1 MMNKRK
7 AIPLLIV
14 VILLI
19 NVLLSTV
26 YKGFIS
32 YAEDADGSFNV
43 EVDSS
48 DISNIKIK
56 AGGNFSSKITS
67 IKYTD
72 GGKIEKDKVVDYFND
87 SKNNIVDIGIINNIP
102 IFNYDGEGVFFE
114 FIKKIE
120 KDTGLEFNEIS
131 YDLGS
136 TETPEYAFKI
146 KEKADDNDI
155 SIYEDNYAIVS
166 KNKVVYNDLEDIPA
180 MTIGVTKNNLENIN
194 FYLYDNKNI
203 QYKVFDNE
211 TSLFNEINSNNSSV
225 QAIVVPK
232 TIYLNY
238 INKNKLNINYNITDA
253 KLNFV
258 LSLGNEKKLNTIIK
272 KYYKKWYKDEYKEQY
287 NKYFL
292 SNYFN
297 FNNIYEDKVAKF
309 RSKQYNYGFISYAPF
324 STSVDGKLV
333 GISNEYMSQFASL
346 ANIEI
351 KYKEY
356 KSLHDLIK
364 DFNENKIDLFFNTSS
379 QNKFDMDVYNTISAV
394 DENIS
399 IVTHENNDIIIKSL
413 SSLKD
418 KEVYVIAGSQ
428 AVSHLK
434 GYGIVTREVNNFDNI
449 LDKLNEDSIIAID
462 TKAFDIYRHNKLDK
476 FKIAYSFS
484 LKNNYSYAIR
494 DIKDNEVFS
503 KFFNFYISFVDGK
516 KIENNVTYDMYVPN
530 VKNHLLQY
538 LLGFVIGCG
547 VVVAGIT
554 VIVKKPFKRNRKSII
569 SKENKIKY
577 IDMLTSLKN
586 RNYLNSAIEKWDE
599 SEIYPQ
605 TIMIIDLNNIAYI
618 NDNYGHEEGD
628 NVIKQAANILITT
641 QVENSEIM
649 RTNGNEFLI
658 YMVNY
663 DEKQV
668 ITYIRK
674 LTKEFKELSHGF
686 GAAIGYSMIID
697 GLKTIDD
704 AINEATLDMK
714 SNKEEISD

>member
-1 MMNKRK
+1 MTKK
-7 AIPLLIV
+7 Q
-14 VILLI
+14 VI
-19 NVLLSTV
+19 
-26 YKGFIS
+26 
-32 YAEDADGSFNV
+32 
-43 EVDSS
+43 
-48 DISNIKIK
+48 
-56 AGGNFSSKITS
+56 ITS
-67 IKYTD
+67 ITLIVILILGWVFYYFFLNQDEKSTLTIVE
-72 GGKIEKDKVVDYFND
+72 KKWIEKN
-87 SKNNIVDIGIINNIP
+87 KNNIVDIGIINNIP

-136 TETPEYAFKI
+136 TETPDYAFKI

-346 ANIEI
+346 ASIEI

-364 DFNENKIDLFFNTSS
+364 DFNENKVDLFFNTSS

-649 RTNGNEFLI
+649 RTNGNEFLV

>member
-1 MMNKRK
+1 MTKK
-7 AIPLLIV
+7 Q
-14 VILLI
+14 VI
-19 NVLLSTV
+19 
-26 YKGFIS
+26 
-32 YAEDADGSFNV
+32 
-43 EVDSS
+43 
-48 DISNIKIK
+48 
-56 AGGNFSSKITS
+56 ITS
-67 IKYTD
+67 ITLIVILILGWVFYYFFLNQDEKSTLTIVE
-72 GGKIEKDKVVDYFND
+72 KKWIEKN
-87 SKNNIVDIGIINNIP
+87 KNNIVDIGIINNIP

-272 KYYKKWYKDEYKEQY
+272 KDYKKWYKDEYKEQY

-364 DFNENKIDLFFNTSS
+364 DFNENKVDLFFNTSS

-554 VIVKKPFKRNRKSII
+554 VIVKKPFKKNRKSII

-649 RTNGNEFLI
+649 RTNGNEFLV

>member
-1 MMNKRK
+1 MTKK
-7 AIPLLIV
+7 Q
-14 VILLI
+14 VI
-19 NVLLSTV
+19 
-26 YKGFIS
+26 
-32 YAEDADGSFNV
+32 
-43 EVDSS
+43 
-48 DISNIKIK
+48 
-56 AGGNFSSKITS
+56 ITS
-67 IKYTD
+67 ITLIVILILGWVFYYFFLNQDEKSTLTIVE
-72 GGKIEKDKVVDYFND
+72 KKWIEKN
-87 SKNNIVDIGIINNIP
+87 KNNIVDIGIINNIP

-516 KIENNVTYDMYVPN
+516 KIENSVTYDMYVPN

-554 VIVKKPFKRNRKSII
+554 VIVKKPFKKNRKSII

>member
-1 MMNKRK
+1 MTKK
-7 AIPLLIV
+7 Q
-14 VILLI
+14 VI
-19 NVLLSTV
+19 
-26 YKGFIS
+26 
-32 YAEDADGSFNV
+32 
-43 EVDSS
+43 
-48 DISNIKIK
+48 
-56 AGGNFSSKITS
+56 ITS
-67 IKYTD
+67 ITLIVILILGWVFYYFFLNQDEKSTLTIVE
-72 GGKIEKDKVVDYFND
+72 KKWIEKN
-87 SKNNIVDIGIINNIP
+87 KNNIVDIGIINNIP

-146 KEKADDNDI
+146 KEKVDDNDI

-364 DFNENKIDLFFNTSS
+364 DFNENKVDLFFNTSS

-554 VIVKKPFKRNRKSII
+554 VVVKKPFKRNRKSII

-649 RTNGNEFLI
+649 RTNGNEFLV

>member
-1 MMNKRK
+1 MTKK
-7 AIPLLIV
+7 Q
-14 VILLI
+14 VI
-19 NVLLSTV
+19 
-26 YKGFIS
+26 
-32 YAEDADGSFNV
+32 
-43 EVDSS
+43 
-48 DISNIKIK
+48 
-56 AGGNFSSKITS
+56 ITS
-67 IKYTD
+67 ITLIVILILGWVFYYFFLNQDEKSTLTIVE
-72 GGKIEKDKVVDYFND
+72 KKWIEKN
-87 SKNNIVDIGIINNIP
+87 KNNIVDIGIINNIP

-364 DFNENKIDLFFNTSS
+364 DFNENKVDLFFNTSS

-649 RTNGNEFLI
+649 RTNGNEFLV

-686 GAAIGYSMIID
+686 GAAIGYSMITD

>member
-1 MMNKRK
+1 MTKK
-7 AIPLLIV
+7 Q
-14 VILLI
+14 VI
-19 NVLLSTV
+19 
-26 YKGFIS
+26 
-32 YAEDADGSFNV
+32 
-43 EVDSS
+43 
-48 DISNIKIK
+48 
-56 AGGNFSSKITS
+56 ITS
-67 IKYTD
+67 ITLIVILILGWVFYYFFLNQDEKSTLTIVE
-72 GGKIEKDKVVDYFND
+72 KKWIEKN
-87 SKNNIVDIGIINNIP
+87 KNNIVDIGIINNIP

-146 KEKADDNDI
+146 KEKVDDNDI

-649 RTNGNEFLI
+649 RTNGNEFLV

-686 GAAIGYSMIID
+686 GAAIGYSMITD

-714 SNKEEISD
+714 SNKEEINN

>member
-1 MMNKRK
+1 MTKK
-7 AIPLLIV
+7 Q
-14 VILLI
+14 VI
-19 NVLLSTV
+19 
-26 YKGFIS
+26 
-32 YAEDADGSFNV
+32 
-43 EVDSS
+43 
-48 DISNIKIK
+48 
-56 AGGNFSSKITS
+56 ITS
-67 IKYTD
+67 ITLIVILILGWVFYYFFLNQDEKSTLTIVE
-72 GGKIEKDKVVDYFND
+72 KKWIEKN
-87 SKNNIVDIGIINNIP
+87 KNNIVDIGIINNIP

-364 DFNENKIDLFFNTSS
+364 DFNENKVDLFFNTSS

-462 TKAFDIYRHNKLDK
+462 TKAFDMYRHNKLDK

-649 RTNGNEFLI
+649 RTNGNEFLV

>member
-1 MMNKRK
+1 MTKK
-7 AIPLLIV
+7 Q
-14 VILLI
+14 VI
-19 NVLLSTV
+19 
-26 YKGFIS
+26 
-32 YAEDADGSFNV
+32 
-43 EVDSS
+43 
-48 DISNIKIK
+48 
-56 AGGNFSSKITS
+56 ITS
-67 IKYTD
+67 ITLIVILILGWVFYYFFLNQDEKSTLTIVE
-72 GGKIEKDKVVDYFND
+72 KKWIEKN
-87 SKNNIVDIGIINNIP
+87 KNNIVDIGIINNIP

-146 KEKADDNDI
+146 KEKVDDNDI

-379 QNKFDMDVYNTISAV
+379 QNKFDMDVYSTISAV

-434 GYGIVTREVNNFDNI
+434 GYGIVTREVNIFDNI

-476 FKIAYSFS
+476 FKITYSFS

-516 KIENNVTYDMYVPN
+516 KIENNVTYDMYVPK

-554 VIVKKPFKRNRKSII
+554 IIVKKPFKKNRKSII

-649 RTNGNEFLI
+649 RTNGNEFLV

-663 DEKQV
+663 DVKKV

-686 GAAIGYSMIID
+686 GAAIGYSMITD

-714 SNKEEISD
+714 SNKEEINN

>member
-1 MMNKRK
+1 MTKK
-7 AIPLLIV
+7 Q
-14 VILLI
+14 VI
-19 NVLLSTV
+19 
-26 YKGFIS
+26 
-32 YAEDADGSFNV
+32 
-43 EVDSS
+43 
-48 DISNIKIK
+48 
-56 AGGNFSSKITS
+56 ITS
-67 IKYTD
+67 ITLIVILILGWVFYYFFLNQDEKSTLTIVE
-72 GGKIEKDKVVDYFND
+72 KKWIEKN
-87 SKNNIVDIGIINNIP
+87 KNNIVDIGIINNIP

-258 LSLGNEKKLNTIIK
+258 LSLGNEKKLNTIIR

-516 KIENNVTYDMYVPN
+516 KIENNVTYDMYVPK

-554 VIVKKPFKRNRKSII
+554 IIVKKPFKKNRKSII

-649 RTNGNEFLI
+649 RTNGNEFLV

-686 GAAIGYSMIID
+686 GAAIGYSMITD

-714 SNKEEISD
+714 SNKEEINN

>member
-1 MMNKRK
+1 MTKK
-7 AIPLLIV
+7 Q
-14 VILLI
+14 VI
-19 NVLLSTV
+19 
-26 YKGFIS
+26 
-32 YAEDADGSFNV
+32 
-43 EVDSS
+43 
-48 DISNIKIK
+48 
-56 AGGNFSSKITS
+56 ITS
-67 IKYTD
+67 ITLIVILILGWVFYYFFLNQDEKSTLTIVE
-72 GGKIEKDKVVDYFND
+72 KKWIEKN
-87 SKNNIVDIGIINNIP
+87 KNNIVDIGIINNIP

-309 RSKQYNYGFISYAPF
+309 RSKQYSYGFISYAPF

-649 RTNGNEFLI
+649 RTNGNEFLV

-686 GAAIGYSMIID
+686 GAAIGYSMITD

>member
-1 MMNKRK
+1 MTKK
-7 AIPLLIV
+7 Q
-14 VILLI
+14 VI
-19 NVLLSTV
+19 
-26 YKGFIS
+26 
-32 YAEDADGSFNV
+32 
-43 EVDSS
+43 
-48 DISNIKIK
+48 
-56 AGGNFSSKITS
+56 ITS
-67 IKYTD
+67 ITLIVILILGWVFYYFFLNQDEKSTLTIVE
-72 GGKIEKDKVVDYFND
+72 KKWIEKN
-87 SKNNIVDIGIINNIP
+87 KNNIVDIGIINNIP

-309 RSKQYNYGFISYAPF
+309 RSKQYDYGFISYAPF

-364 DFNENKIDLFFNTSS
+364 DFNENKVDLFFNTSS
-379 QNKFDMDVYNTISAV
+379 QNKFDMDVYNTISSV

-649 RTNGNEFLI
+649 RTNGNEFLV

>member
-1 MMNKRK
+1 MTKKR
-7 AIPLLIV
+7 
-14 VILLI
+14 VI
-19 NVLLSTV
+19 
-26 YKGFIS
+26 
-32 YAEDADGSFNV
+32 
-43 EVDSS
+43 
-48 DISNIKIK
+48 
-56 AGGNFSSKITS
+56 ITS
-67 IKYTD
+67 ITLIVILILGWVFYYFFLNQDEKSTLTIVE
-72 GGKIEKDKVVDYFND
+72 KKWIEKN
-87 SKNNIVDIGIINNIP
+87 KNNIVDIGIINNIP

-258 LSLGNEKKLNTIIK
+258 LSLGNEKKLNTIIR

-449 LDKLNEDSIIAID
+449 LDKLNENSIIAID
-462 TKAFDIYRHNKLDK
+462 TKAFDIYRYNKLDK
-476 FKIAYSFS
+476 FKINYSFS

-503 KFFNFYISFVDGK
+503 KFFDFYMSFVDGK
-516 KIENNVTYDMYVPN
+516 KIENSVTYDMYVPK

-538 LLGFVIGCG
+538 LLGFIIGCG

-554 VIVKKPFKRNRKSII
+554 IIVKKPFKKNRKSII

-649 RTNGNEFLI
+649 RTNGNEFLV

-686 GAAIGYSMIID
+686 GAAIGYSMITD

-714 SNKEEISD
+714 SNKEEINN

>member
-1 MMNKRK
+1 MTQKQ
-7 AIPLLIV
+7 
-14 VILLI
+14 VI
-19 NVLLSTV
+19 
-26 YKGFIS
+26 
-32 YAEDADGSFNV
+32 
-43 EVDSS
+43 
-48 DISNIKIK
+48 
-56 AGGNFSSKITS
+56 ITS
-67 IKYTD
+67 ITLIVILILGWVFYYFFLNQDEKSTLTIVE
-72 GGKIEKDKVVDYFND
+72 KKWIEKN
-87 SKNNIVDIGIINNIP
+87 KNNIVDIGIINNIP

-364 DFNENKIDLFFNTSS
+364 DFNENKVDLFFNTSS

-649 RTNGNEFLI
+649 RTNGNEFLV

-704 AINEATLDMK
+704 AINESTLDMK
-714 SNKEEISD
+714 SNKEEINN

>member
-1 MMNKRK
+1 MTKK
-7 AIPLLIV
+7 Q
-14 VILLI
+14 VI
-19 NVLLSTV
+19 
-26 YKGFIS
+26 
-32 YAEDADGSFNV
+32 
-43 EVDSS
+43 
-48 DISNIKIK
+48 
-56 AGGNFSSKITS
+56 ITS
-67 IKYTD
+67 ITLIVILILGWVFYYFFLNQDEKSTLTIVE
-72 GGKIEKDKVVDYFND
+72 KKWIEKN
-87 SKNNIVDIGIINNIP
+87 KNNIVDIGIINNIP

-211 TSLFNEINSNNSSV
+211 TSLFNEINSNNSAV

-554 VIVKKPFKRNRKSII
+554 VIVKKPFKKNRKSII

-649 RTNGNEFLI
+649 RTNGNEFLV

-686 GAAIGYSMIID
+686 GAAIGYSMITD

>member
-1 MMNKRK
+1 MTKK
-7 AIPLLIV
+7 Q
-14 VILLI
+14 VI
-19 NVLLSTV
+19 
-26 YKGFIS
+26 
-32 YAEDADGSFNV
+32 
-43 EVDSS
+43 
-48 DISNIKIK
+48 
-56 AGGNFSSKITS
+56 ITS
-67 IKYTD
+67 ITLIVILILGWVFYYFFLNQDEKSTLTIVE
-72 GGKIEKDKVVDYFND
+72 KKWIEKN
-87 SKNNIVDIGIINNIP
+87 KNNIVDIGIINNIP

-146 KEKADDNDI
+146 KEKVDDNDI

-364 DFNENKIDLFFNTSS
+364 DFNENKVDLFFNTSS

-503 KFFNFYISFVDGK
+503 KFFNFYMSFVDGK
-516 KIENNVTYDMYVPN
+516 KIENSVTYDMYVPN

-538 LLGFVIGCG
+538 LLGFVIGCV

-554 VIVKKPFKRNRKSII
+554 IIVKKPFKKNRKSII

-605 TIMIIDLNNIAYI
+605 TIMIVDLNNIAYI

-686 GAAIGYSMIID
+686 GAAIGYSMITD

>member
-1 MMNKRK
+1 MTKK
-7 AIPLLIV
+7 Q
-14 VILLI
+14 VI
-19 NVLLSTV
+19 
-26 YKGFIS
+26 
-32 YAEDADGSFNV
+32 
-43 EVDSS
+43 
-48 DISNIKIK
+48 
-56 AGGNFSSKITS
+56 ITS
-67 IKYTD
+67 ITLIVILILGWVFYYFFLNQDEKSTLTIVE
-72 GGKIEKDKVVDYFND
+72 KKWIEKN
-87 SKNNIVDIGIINNIP
+87 KNNIVDIGIINNIP

-136 TETPEYAFKI
+136 TETPDYAFKI

-166 KNKVVYNDLEDIPA
+166 KNKVVYNDLEDIPT

-364 DFNENKIDLFFNTSS
+364 DFNENKVELFFNTSS

-649 RTNGNEFLI
+649 RTNGNEFLV

>member
-1 MMNKRK
+1 MTKK
-7 AIPLLIV
+7 Q
-14 VILLI
+14 VI
-19 NVLLSTV
+19 
-26 YKGFIS
+26 
-32 YAEDADGSFNV
+32 
-43 EVDSS
+43 
-48 DISNIKIK
+48 
-56 AGGNFSSKITS
+56 ITS
-67 IKYTD
+67 ITLIVILILGWVFYYFFLNQDEKSTLTIVE
-72 GGKIEKDKVVDYFND
+72 KKWIEKN
-87 SKNNIVDIGIINNIP
+87 KNNIVDIGIINNIP

-258 LSLGNEKKLNTIIK
+258 LSLGNEKKLNTIIR

-516 KIENNVTYDMYVPN
+516 KIENNVTYDMYVPK

-554 VIVKKPFKRNRKSII
+554 IIVKKPFKKNRKSII

-686 GAAIGYSMIID
+686 GAAIGYSMITD

-714 SNKEEISD
+714 SNKEEINN

>member
-1 MMNKRK
+1 MTKK
-7 AIPLLIV
+7 Q
-14 VILLI
+14 VI
-19 NVLLSTV
+19 
-26 YKGFIS
+26 
-32 YAEDADGSFNV
+32 
-43 EVDSS
+43 
-48 DISNIKIK
+48 
-56 AGGNFSSKITS
+56 ITS
-67 IKYTD
+67 ITLIVILILGWVFYYFFLNQDEKSTLTIVE
-72 GGKIEKDKVVDYFND
+72 KKWIEKN
-87 SKNNIVDIGIINNIP
+87 KNNIVDIGIINNIP

-146 KEKADDNDI
+146 KEKVDDNDI

-364 DFNENKIDLFFNTSS
+364 DFNENKVDLFFNTSS

-649 RTNGNEFLI
+649 RTNGNEFLV

-668 ITYIRK
+668 ITYIRR

>member
-1 MMNKRK
+1 MTKK
-7 AIPLLIV
+7 Q
-14 VILLI
+14 VI
-19 NVLLSTV
+19 
-26 YKGFIS
+26 
-32 YAEDADGSFNV
+32 
-43 EVDSS
+43 
-48 DISNIKIK
+48 
-56 AGGNFSSKITS
+56 ITS
-67 IKYTD
+67 ITLIVILILGWVFYYFFLNQDEKSTLTIVE
-72 GGKIEKDKVVDYFND
+72 KKWIEKN
-87 SKNNIVDIGIINNIP
+87 KNNIVDIGIINNIP

-364 DFNENKIDLFFNTSS
+364 DFNENKVDLFFNTSS

-649 RTNGNEFLI
+649 RTNGNEFLV

-714 SNKEEISD
+714 SNKEEINN

>member
-1 MMNKRK
+1 MTKK
-7 AIPLLIV
+7 Q
-14 VILLI
+14 VI
-19 NVLLSTV
+19 
-26 YKGFIS
+26 
-32 YAEDADGSFNV
+32 
-43 EVDSS
+43 
-48 DISNIKIK
+48 
-56 AGGNFSSKITS
+56 ITS
-67 IKYTD
+67 ITLIVILILGWVFYYFFLNQDEKSTLTIVE
-72 GGKIEKDKVVDYFND
+72 KKWIEKN
-87 SKNNIVDIGIINNIP
+87 KNNIVDIGIINNIP

-146 KEKADDNDI
+146 KEKAEDNDI

-364 DFNENKIDLFFNTSS
+364 DFNENKIDLLFNTSS

-462 TKAFDIYRHNKLDK
+462 TKAFDMYRHNKLDK

-649 RTNGNEFLI
+649 RTNGNEFLV

>member
-1 MMNKRK
+1 MTKK
-7 AIPLLIV
+7 Q
-14 VILLI
+14 VI
-19 NVLLSTV
+19 
-26 YKGFIS
+26 
-32 YAEDADGSFNV
+32 
-43 EVDSS
+43 
-48 DISNIKIK
+48 
-56 AGGNFSSKITS
+56 ITS
-67 IKYTD
+67 ITLIVILILGWVFYYFFLNQDEKSTLTIVE
-72 GGKIEKDKVVDYFND
+72 KKWIEKN
-87 SKNNIVDIGIINNIP
+87 KNNIVDIGIINNIP

-364 DFNENKIDLFFNTSS
+364 DFNENKVDLFFNTSS

-503 KFFNFYISFVDGK
+503 KFFNFYMSFVDGK
-516 KIENNVTYDMYVPN
+516 KIENSVTYDMYVPN

-538 LLGFVIGCG
+538 LLGFVIGCV

-554 VIVKKPFKRNRKSII
+554 IIVKKPFKKNRKSII

-605 TIMIIDLNNIAYI
+605 TIMIVDLNNIAYI

-686 GAAIGYSMIID
+686 GAAIGYSMITD

>member
-1 MMNKRK
+1 MTKK
-7 AIPLLIV
+7 Q
-14 VILLI
+14 VI
-19 NVLLSTV
+19 
-26 YKGFIS
+26 
-32 YAEDADGSFNV
+32 
-43 EVDSS
+43 
-48 DISNIKIK
+48 
-56 AGGNFSSKITS
+56 ITS
-67 IKYTD
+67 ITLIVILILGWVFYYFFLNQDEKSTLTIVE
-72 GGKIEKDKVVDYFND
+72 KKWIEKN
-87 SKNNIVDIGIINNIP
+87 KNNIVDIGIINNIP

-258 LSLGNEKKLNTIIK
+258 LSLGNEKKLNTIIR

-309 RSKQYNYGFISYAPF
+309 RSKQYDYGFISYAPF

-364 DFNENKIDLFFNTSS
+364 DFNENKVDLFFNTSS

-649 RTNGNEFLI
+649 RTNGNEFLV

>member
-1 MMNKRK
+1 MTKK
-7 AIPLLIV
+7 Q
-14 VILLI
+14 VI
-19 NVLLSTV
+19 
-26 YKGFIS
+26 
-32 YAEDADGSFNV
+32 
-43 EVDSS
+43 
-48 DISNIKIK
+48 
-56 AGGNFSSKITS
+56 ITS
-67 IKYTD
+67 ITLIVILILGWVFYYFFLNQDEKSTLTIVE
-72 GGKIEKDKVVDYFND
+72 KKWIEKN
-87 SKNNIVDIGIINNIP
+87 KNNIVDIGIINNIP

-155 SIYEDNYAIVS
+155 PIYEDNYAIVS

-364 DFNENKIDLFFNTSS
+364 DFNENKVDLFFNTSS

-649 RTNGNEFLI
+649 RTNGNEFLV

>member
-1 MMNKRK
+1 MTKK
-7 AIPLLIV
+7 Q
-14 VILLI
+14 VI
-19 NVLLSTV
+19 
-26 YKGFIS
+26 
-32 YAEDADGSFNV
+32 
-43 EVDSS
+43 
-48 DISNIKIK
+48 
-56 AGGNFSSKITS
+56 ITS
-67 IKYTD
+67 ITLIVILILGWVFYYFFLNQDEKSTLTIVE
-72 GGKIEKDKVVDYFND
+72 KKWIEKN
-87 SKNNIVDIGIINNIP
+87 KNNIVDIGIINNIP

-364 DFNENKIDLFFNTSS
+364 DFNENKIDLLFNTSS

-516 KIENNVTYDMYVPN
+516 KIENNVTYDMYVPK

-649 RTNGNEFLI
+649 RTNGNEFLV

-686 GAAIGYSMIID
+686 GAAIGYSMITD

>member
-1 MMNKRK
+1 MTKK
-7 AIPLLIV
+7 Q
-14 VILLI
+14 VI
-19 NVLLSTV
+19 
-26 YKGFIS
+26 
-32 YAEDADGSFNV
+32 
-43 EVDSS
+43 
-48 DISNIKIK
+48 
-56 AGGNFSSKITS
+56 ITS
-67 IKYTD
+67 ITLIVILILGWVFYYFFLNQDEKSTLTIVE
-72 GGKIEKDKVVDYFND
+72 KKWIEKN
-87 SKNNIVDIGIINNIP
+87 KNNIVDIGIINNIP

-258 LSLGNEKKLNTIIK
+258 LSLGNEKKLNTIIR

-309 RSKQYNYGFISYAPF
+309 RSKQYDYGFISYAPF

-649 RTNGNEFLI
+649 RTNGNEFLV

>member
-1 MMNKRK
+1 MTKK
-7 AIPLLIV
+7 Q
-14 VILLI
+14 VI
-19 NVLLSTV
+19 
-26 YKGFIS
+26 
-32 YAEDADGSFNV
+32 
-43 EVDSS
+43 
-48 DISNIKIK
+48 
-56 AGGNFSSKITS
+56 ITS
-67 IKYTD
+67 ITLIVILILGWVFYYFFLNQDEKSTLTIVE
-72 GGKIEKDKVVDYFND
+72 KKWIEKN
-87 SKNNIVDIGIINNIP
+87 KNNIVDIGIINNIP

-146 KEKADDNDI
+146 KEKVDDNDI
-155 SIYEDNYAIVS
+155 SIYEDNYAVVS

-379 QNKFDMDVYNTISAV
+379 QNKFDMDVYSTISAV

-449 LDKLNEDSIIAID
+449 LDKLNEDIIIAID

>member
-1 MMNKRK
+1 MTKK
-7 AIPLLIV
+7 Q
-14 VILLI
+14 VI
-19 NVLLSTV
+19 
-26 YKGFIS
+26 
-32 YAEDADGSFNV
+32 
-43 EVDSS
+43 
-48 DISNIKIK
+48 
-56 AGGNFSSKITS
+56 ITS
-67 IKYTD
+67 ITLIVILILGWVFYYFFLNQDEKSTLTIVE
-72 GGKIEKDKVVDYFND
+72 KKWIEKN
-87 SKNNIVDIGIINNIP
+87 KNNIVDIGIINNIP

-155 SIYEDNYAIVS
+155 SIYEDNYAVVS

-364 DFNENKIDLFFNTSS
+364 DFNENKVDLFFNTSS

-714 SNKEEISD
+714 SNKEEINN

>member
-1 MMNKRK
+1 MTKK
-7 AIPLLIV
+7 Q
-14 VILLI
+14 VI
-19 NVLLSTV
+19 
-26 YKGFIS
+26 
-32 YAEDADGSFNV
+32 
-43 EVDSS
+43 
-48 DISNIKIK
+48 
-56 AGGNFSSKITS
+56 ITS
-67 IKYTD
+67 ITLIVILILGWVFYYFFLNQDEKSTLTIVE
-72 GGKIEKDKVVDYFND
+72 KKWIEKN
-87 SKNNIVDIGIINNIP
+87 KNNIVDIGIINNIP

-146 KEKADDNDI
+146 KEKAEDNDI

-364 DFNENKIDLFFNTSS
+364 DFNENKVDLFFNTSS

-494 DIKDNEVFS
+494 NIKDNEVFS

-686 GAAIGYSMIID
+686 GAAIGYSMITD

>member
-1 MMNKRK
+1 MTKK
-7 AIPLLIV
+7 Q
-14 VILLI
+14 VI
-19 NVLLSTV
+19 
-26 YKGFIS
+26 
-32 YAEDADGSFNV
+32 
-43 EVDSS
+43 
-48 DISNIKIK
+48 
-56 AGGNFSSKITS
+56 ITS
-67 IKYTD
+67 ITLIVILILGWVFYYFFLNQDEKSTLTIVE
-72 GGKIEKDKVVDYFND
+72 KKWIEKN
-87 SKNNIVDIGIINNIP
+87 KNNIVDIGIINNIP

-324 STSVDGKLV
+324 STFVDGKLV

-364 DFNENKIDLFFNTSS
+364 DFNENKVDLFFNTSS

-554 VIVKKPFKRNRKSII
+554 VIVKKPFKRNRKPII

-649 RTNGNEFLI
+649 RTNGNEFLV

>member
-1 MMNKRK
+1 MTKK
-7 AIPLLIV
+7 Q
-14 VILLI
+14 VI
-19 NVLLSTV
+19 
-26 YKGFIS
+26 
-32 YAEDADGSFNV
+32 
-43 EVDSS
+43 
-48 DISNIKIK
+48 
-56 AGGNFSSKITS
+56 ITS
-67 IKYTD
+67 ITLIVILILGWVFYYFFLNQDEKSTLTIVE
-72 GGKIEKDKVVDYFND
+72 KKWIEKN
-87 SKNNIVDIGIINNIP
+87 KNNIVDIGIINNIP

-146 KEKADDNDI
+146 KEKAEDNDI

-364 DFNENKIDLFFNTSS
+364 DFNENKVDLFFNTSS

-649 RTNGNEFLI
+649 RTNGNEFLV

>member
-1 MMNKRK
+1 MTKK
-7 AIPLLIV
+7 Q
-14 VILLI
+14 VI
-19 NVLLSTV
+19 
-26 YKGFIS
+26 
-32 YAEDADGSFNV
+32 
-43 EVDSS
+43 
-48 DISNIKIK
+48 
-56 AGGNFSSKITS
+56 ITS
-67 IKYTD
+67 ITLIVILILVWVFYYFFLNQDEKSTLTIVE
-72 GGKIEKDKVVDYFND
+72 KKWIEKN
-87 SKNNIVDIGIINNIP
+87 KNNIVDIGIINNIP

-364 DFNENKIDLFFNTSS
+364 DFNENKVDLFFNTSS

-649 RTNGNEFLI
+649 RTNGNEFLV

>member
-1 MMNKRK
+1 MTKK
-7 AIPLLIV
+7 Q
-14 VILLI
+14 VI
-19 NVLLSTV
+19 
-26 YKGFIS
+26 
-32 YAEDADGSFNV
+32 
-43 EVDSS
+43 
-48 DISNIKIK
+48 
-56 AGGNFSSKITS
+56 ITS
-67 IKYTD
+67 ITLIVILILGWVFYYFFLNQDEKSTLTIVE
-72 GGKIEKDKVVDYFND
+72 KKWIEKN
-87 SKNNIVDIGIINNIP
+87 KNNIVDIGIINNIP

-258 LSLGNEKKLNTIIK
+258 LSLGNEKKLNTIIR

-503 KFFNFYISFVDGK
+503 KFFNFYISFIDGK

-649 RTNGNEFLI
+649 RTNGNEFLV

-668 ITYIRK
+668 ITYIRR

>member
-1 MMNKRK
+1 MTKK
-7 AIPLLIV
+7 Q
-14 VILLI
+14 VI
-19 NVLLSTV
+19 
-26 YKGFIS
+26 
-32 YAEDADGSFNV
+32 
-43 EVDSS
+43 
-48 DISNIKIK
+48 
-56 AGGNFSSKITS
+56 ITS
-67 IKYTD
+67 ITLIVILILGWVFYYFFLNQDEKSTLTIVE
-72 GGKIEKDKVVDYFND
+72 KKWIEKN
-87 SKNNIVDIGIINNIP
+87 KNNIVDIGIINNIP

-136 TETPEYAFKI
+136 TEIPEYAFKI

-364 DFNENKIDLFFNTSS
+364 DFNENKVDLFFNTSS

-449 LDKLNEDSIIAID
+449 LDKLNKDSIIAID

-649 RTNGNEFLI
+649 RTNGNEFLV

>member
-1 MMNKRK
+1 MTKK
-7 AIPLLIV
+7 Q
-14 VILLI
+14 VI
-19 NVLLSTV
+19 
-26 YKGFIS
+26 
-32 YAEDADGSFNV
+32 
-43 EVDSS
+43 
-48 DISNIKIK
+48 
-56 AGGNFSSKITS
+56 ITS
-67 IKYTD
+67 ITLIVILILGWVFYYFFLNQDEKSTLTIVE
-72 GGKIEKDKVVDYFND
+72 KKWIEKN
-87 SKNNIVDIGIINNIP
+87 KNNIVDIGIINNIP

-554 VIVKKPFKRNRKSII
+554 VIVKKPFKKNRKSII

-649 RTNGNEFLI
+649 RTNGNEFLV

>member
-1 MMNKRK
+1 MTKK
-7 AIPLLIV
+7 Q
-14 VILLI
+14 VI
-19 NVLLSTV
+19 
-26 YKGFIS
+26 
-32 YAEDADGSFNV
+32 
-43 EVDSS
+43 
-48 DISNIKIK
+48 
-56 AGGNFSSKITS
+56 ITS
-67 IKYTD
+67 ITLIVILILGWVFYYFFLNQDEKSTLTIVE
-72 GGKIEKDKVVDYFND
+72 KKWIEKN
-87 SKNNIVDIGIINNIP
+87 KNNIVDIGIINNIP

-136 TETPEYAFKI
+136 TEIPEYAFKI

-649 RTNGNEFLI
+649 RTNGNEFLV

>member
-1 MMNKRK
+1 MTKK
-7 AIPLLIV
+7 Q
-14 VILLI
+14 VI
-19 NVLLSTV
+19 
-26 YKGFIS
+26 
-32 YAEDADGSFNV
+32 
-43 EVDSS
+43 
-48 DISNIKIK
+48 
-56 AGGNFSSKITS
+56 ITS
-67 IKYTD
+67 ITLIVILILGWVFYYFFLNQDEKSTLTIVE
-72 GGKIEKDKVVDYFND
+72 KKWIEKN
-87 SKNNIVDIGIINNIP
+87 KNNIVDIGIINNIP

-146 KEKADDNDI
+146 KEKVDDNDI

-364 DFNENKIDLFFNTSS
+364 DFNENKVDLFFNTSS

-462 TKAFDIYRHNKLDK
+462 TKAFDMYRHNKLDK